1 MKKILIALLCT
12 TPLLNA
18 QAQFPYVRFGLEGQA
33 GFTSNDQVPFWM
45 RSNQFGSVPLSGPSA
60 SLIGSARVDYDTSKT
75 KLVDWGA
82 SLQVRG
88 NAGKGSNLTLIEG
101 YGKLRIGIFQLQG
114 GRIKEVMGLSDTLLT
129 SGNYAISGNALGIP
143 KVQISIPEYYPIPFL
158 GRFVAFKGN
167 FAHGW
172 VGKTPVQYGD
182 TNMTTTQFHQ
192 KSLYV
197 RLGKPA
203 ARFKLYGGFNHQVF
217 FGDEKYVWSE
227 KTFGKNRFELR
238 GLETYEYVIF
248 GKVWNSSKVG
258 NHMGSI
264 DVGFEYDFKNVKL
277 LAYRQTFYEV
287 GGLAHLSNVKDG
299 LHGLSIINKT
309 ISTGK
314 VKWNKL
320 LFEFLYTKN
329 QGGEAGS
336 KITPSGDEDYYNNY
350 LYKEGWSYQTVG
362 LGTPLITNRRDMRKG
377 LPTYPMDYFTNNRV
391 VAFHFGFAGSAGP
404 LGIMTKLTYSTNYGT
419 FGTSLVGHT
428 TGTIHTEP
436 IYGIFKATRQF
447 SGMLEVNRELM
458 NGFKIAGIVAFDNG
472 KLLYNSAG
480 FQIKLSK
487 TF

>member
-12 TPLLNA
+12 IPLLNA

-45 RSNQFGSVPLSGPSA
+45 RSNQYGSVPLSGASA

-101 YGKLRIGIFQLQG
+101 YGKLRVGIFQLQG

-167 FAHGW
+167 YAHGW

-192 KSLYV
+192 KSLCV
-197 RLGKPA
+197 RLGKPTA
-203 ARFKLYGGFNHQVF
+203 KLKLYGGFNHQVF

-227 KTFGKNRFELR
+227 KGFNRNRFQLTSWQ
-238 GLETYEYVIF
+238 TYEHVIF

-258 NHMGSI
+258 NHIGSI

-287 GGLAHLSNVKDG
+287 GGLAHLSNVSDG
-299 LHGLSIINKT
+299 LHGISLTNKKS
-309 ISTGK
+309 STKK
-314 VKWNKL
+314 VKWEKL

-329 QGGEAGS
+329 QGGEAWS
-336 KITPSGDEDYYNNY
+336 KVTPSGDEDYYNNY
-350 LYKEGWSYQTVG
+350 LYTRGWSYRSAG
-362 LGTPLITNRRDMRKG
+362 LGTPLISSREDIRTG
-377 LPTYPMDYFTNNRV
+377 LPTYPKDYFVNNRV
-391 VAFHFGFAGSAGP
+391 IAFHAGIAGSAGAFKI
-404 LGIMTKLTYSTNYGT
+404 LSKLTYSRNYGT
-419 FGTSLVGHT
+419 FGTSPIGHT
-428 TGTIHTEP
+428 TGELHTDP
-436 IYGIFKATRQF
+436 IYGIFPITNQF
-447 SGMLEVNRELM
+447 SGMVDISREL
-458 NGFKIAGIVAFDNG
+458 GKGLALGGVAALDAG
-472 KLLYNSAG
+472 KLLYNSVG
-480 FQIKLSK
+480 LQLRLSK

>member
-1 MKKILIALLCT
+1 MKRILLALLCL

-101 YGKLRIGIFQLQG
+101 YGKLRVGIFQLQG

-143 KVQISIPEYYPIPFL
+143 KIQISIPEYYPIPFL

-197 RLGKPA
+197 RLGKPTA
-203 ARFKLYGGFNHQVF
+203 KLKLYGGFNHQVF

-227 KTFGKNRFELR
+227 KSYVINNYKLSSWQ
-238 GLETYEYVIF
+238 TYDHVIF
-248 GKVWNSSKVG
+248 GKVWNHSKVG
-258 NHMGSI
+258 NHIGSI
-264 DVGFEYDFKNVKL
+264 DLGLEYEWKNVKL
-277 LAYRQTFYEV
+277 LIYRQAFYEV
-287 GGLAHLSNVKDG
+287 GGLAHLSNIRDG
-299 LHGLSIINKT
+299 LNGLSLQNRKRP
-309 ISTGK
+309 SGNFH
-314 VKWNKL
+314 WNKVL
-320 LFEFLYTKN
+320 LEVLFSKN
-329 QGGEAGS
+329 QGGESWS

-350 LYKEGWSYQTVG
+350 LYTEGWSYKKAG
-362 LGTPLITNRRDMRKG
+362 LGTPFITSREYMRNG
-377 LPTYPMDYFTNNRV
+377 LPVYPKDYFTNNRV
-391 VAFHFGFAGSAGP
+391 LALHLGLSGSMKQWD
-404 LGIMTKLTYSTNYGT
+404 IITKLSYSVNYGT
-419 FGTSLVGHT
+419 FGTSTVGHT
-428 TGTIHTEP
+428 TGDKHTP
-436 IYGIFKATRQF
+436 TIYGIFEPTRQF
-447 SGMLEVNRELM
+447 SGFIEVGRNM
-458 NGFKIAGIVAFDNG
+458 SNGFRAKVTLAVDQGA
-472 KLLYNSAG
+472 LLYNSTG
-480 FQIKLSK
+480 LQLSLSK
-487 TF
+487 SF

>member
-1 MKKILIALLCT
+1 MKRLLLALLCS
-12 TPLLNA
+12 TPLLKA
-18 QAQFPYVRFGLEGQA
+18 QAQFPYVRFGLEAQA
-33 GFTSNDQVPFWM
+33 GYTSNDHVPFWM
-45 RSNQFGSVPLSGPSA
+45 RSNQFGSVPLSGGSA
-60 SLIGSARVDYDTSKT
+60 SLIGSARVDYDSSKT
-75 KLVDWGA
+75 KLFDWGA

-101 YGKLRIGIFQLQG
+101 YGKVRIGIFQLQG

-203 ARFKLYGGFNHQVF
+203 GKLKLYGGFNHQVF

-227 KTFGKNRFELR
+227 KGFNRNRFKLSAW
-238 GLETYEYVIF
+238 ETYEHVVF

-258 NHMGSI
+258 NHIGSI
-264 DVGFEYDFKNVKL
+264 DVGFEYDFKNLKL

-287 GGLAHLSNVKDG
+287 GGLAHLSNVSDG
-299 LHGLSIINKT
+299 LHGISLTNKKT
-309 ISTGK
+309 STQK
-314 VKWNKL
+314 VRWNKM

-329 QGGEAGS
+329 QGGEAWS
-336 KITPSGDEDYYNNY
+336 KVTPSGDEDYYNNY
-350 LYKEGWSYQTVG
+350 LYTEGWSYNQVG
-362 LGTPLITNRRDMRKG
+362 LGNPLITNRNDMRQG
-377 LPTYPMDYFTNNRV
+377 LPTYPKDYFTNNRV
-391 VAFHFGFAGSAGP
+391 IGFHVGIDGSVNQI
-404 LGIMTKLTYSTNYGT
+404 LVRSMLTYSINRGT
-419 FGTSLVGHT
+419 FGTSTVGHS
-428 TGTIHTEP
+428 TGKLHTPP
-436 IYGIFKATRQF
+436 IYGIFEPTSQF
-447 SGMLEVNRELM
+447 SGLVEIGKKLA
-458 NGFKIAGIVAFDNG
+458 NGMQVSGVVAIDRG
-472 KLLYNSAG
+472 KLLYNSWG
-480 FQIKLSK
+480 SQLKVSK

>member
-12 TPLLNA
+12 TPLLKA

-33 GFTSNDQVPFWM
+33 GFTSNDQVPFWI
-45 RSNQFGSVPLSGPSA
+45 RSNQYGSVPLSGPSA

-75 KLVDWGA
+75 KFVDWGA

-143 KVQISIPEYYPIPFL
+143 KVQISIPEYYAIPFL

-172 VGKTPVQYGD
+172 IGKTPVQYGD

-197 RLGKPA
+197 RLGKPTGKL
-203 ARFKLYGGFNHQVF
+203 KLYGGFNHQVF

-227 KTFGKNRFELR
+227 RGYKNKRFTLSEWD
-238 GLETYEYVIF
+238 TYTHVIF

-258 NHMGSI
+258 NHVGSI
-264 DVGFEYDFKNVKL
+264 DLGFEYDFRNLKL
-277 LAYRQTFYEV
+277 LIYRQTFYEV
-287 GGLAHLSNVKDG
+287 GGLAHLSNVVDG
-299 LHGLSIINKT
+299 LNGISLTNK
-309 ISTGK
+309 K
-314 VKWNKL
+314 EHLQHVRWNKI

-329 QGGEAGS
+329 QGGETWS
-336 KITPSGDEDYYNNY
+336 KVTPSGDEDYYNNY
-350 LYKEGWSYQTVG
+350 LYSEGWSYKGSG
-362 LGTPLITNRRDMRKG
+362 LGTPMITNRKDMRPGQPNHPK
-377 LPTYPMDYFTNNRV
+377 DYFANNRV
-391 VAFHFGFAGSAGP
+391 IAFHLGLEGSAKQWS
-404 LGIMTKLTYSTNYGT
+404 LLSKLTFSVNYGT
-419 FGTSLVGHT
+419 FGTSPNGHT
-428 TGTIHTEP
+428 AGEVHTDP
-436 IYGIFKATRQF
+436 IYGIFEPTNQF
-447 SGMLEVNRELM
+447 SGLFEIGRQLDRDA
-458 NGFKIAGIVAFDNG
+458 KIALISAFDRG
-472 KLLYNSAG
+472 MLLNNSFG
-480 FQIKLSK
+480 LQLKLSK